1 MKHDELNERL
11 RTFLISSRENA
22 GLSQSDV
29 AARSE
34 VFGIGRTLDQRA
46 VSRIESQPMNADAI
60 KIAGYLS
67 AVGIQP
73 SKYYEILTEYTY
85 KEDDYIM
92 SEVGE
97 QTIKIKVEAAKS
109 LISSVKDSID
119 CYNHEYID
127 SIGLKSKVEQLEAVV
142 DGLNRKPVIGCFGHF
157 DAGKSTLI
165 NTVINQS
172 LLPTKYQPAT
182 CVVNL
187 LMHESDKPETISG
200 NVAVFKKGFKPH
212 MVHSPVDVEKY
223 LIEQGGSEILDRL
236 GVHNHED
243 DVLNEAYIAIVFSDS
258 EILRSV

>member
-92 SEVGE
+92 SE
-97 QTIKIKVEAAKS
+97 
-109 LISSVKDSID
+109 
-119 CYNHEYID
+119 
-127 SIGLKSKVEQLEAVV
+127 
-142 DGLNRKPVIGCFGHF
+142 
-157 DAGKSTLI
+157 
-165 NTVINQS
+165 
-172 LLPTKYQPAT
+172 
-182 CVVNL
+182 
-187 LMHESDKPETISG
+187 
-200 NVAVFKKGFKPH
+200 
-212 MVHSPVDVEKY
+212 
-223 LIEQGGSEILDRL
+223 
-236 GVHNHED
+236 
-243 DVLNEAYIAIVFSDS
+243 
-258 EILRSV
+258 